1 MAIVINGSGTVS
13 GLTEQ
18 ASNVELT
25 DNTKILVG
33 TGDDLQIYHDGSDS
47 IINEEGT
54 GTLMVQ

>member
-25 DNTKILVG
+25 DNTKLLVG
-33 TGDDLQIYHDGSDS
+33 TGDDLQIYHNGTDS
-47 IINEEGT
+47 YIDDTGT
-54 GTLMVQ
+54 GD

>member
-33 TGDDLQIYHDGSDS
+33 TGDDFAFELSRILPVLLQ
-47 IINEEGT
+47 
-54 GTLMVQ
+54 